1 MGRNKLKR
9 FEENAQRYNVV
20 EPRFGQPNPLKGN
33 WATEHF
39 GNEAELVLELAC
51 GRGEYTV
58 GLAAQDPARN
68 FIGVDVKGSRIWYGS
83 SVAMEKGLDNAA
95 FLRTRIDLLD
105 LHFADHEVSEI
116 WIIHP
121 DPRPKDR
128 DEKRRLTHPR
138 YLDKYKQLLKPGG
151 WLRLKTDNDLLFSYS
166 LEVLGSYPGVS
177 ELVFTHDLY
186 QSPLWEEHFGIKTRY
201 EKKFTEEGLTIKYLK
216 CRLMA

>member
-1 MGRNKLKR
+1 MGRTKLKR
-9 FEENAQRYNVV
+9 FEENAHRYNVV
-20 EPRFGQPNPLKGN
+20 EPRFGELNPLKGN

-39 GNEAELVLELAC
+39 GNEGDMVLELAC

-58 GLAAQDPARN
+58 GLAAQYPDRN
-68 FIGVDVKGSRIWYGS
+68 FVGVDVKGARIWYGS
-83 SVAMEKGLDNAA
+83 SVAMEKALSNTA

-105 LHFADHEVSEI
+105 FHFAENEIAEI

-138 YLDKYKQLLKPGG
+138 YLNTYKKLLKPGG
-151 WLRLKTDNDLLFSYS
+151 WLRLKTDNDFLFAYS

-177 ELVFTHDLY
+177 ELVYTHDLY
-186 QSPLWEEHFGIKTRY
+186 HSPYFEEHFGIKTRY